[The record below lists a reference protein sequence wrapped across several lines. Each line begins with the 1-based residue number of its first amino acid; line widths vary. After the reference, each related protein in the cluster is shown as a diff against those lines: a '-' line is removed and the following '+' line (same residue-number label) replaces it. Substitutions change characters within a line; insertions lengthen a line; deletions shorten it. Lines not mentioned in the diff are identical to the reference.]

1 MGIFTAKI
9 ANQFNLYNIKKII
22 FVVVIYTKCFYNI
35 KQYLHLLPV
44 HEQMAEIK
52 KMIDFYS
59 KLNLACY
66 NVKKRFRQIEQ
77 LKNLK
82 RSVIVNHVAQLRDD
96 IHPCDYI

>member
-9 ANQFNLYNIKKII
+9 ANQFNLHNIKKII

-77 LKNLK
+77 LKNFKKNVKTLK
-82 RSVIVNHVAQLRDD
+82 NVQ
-96 IHPCDYI
+96 